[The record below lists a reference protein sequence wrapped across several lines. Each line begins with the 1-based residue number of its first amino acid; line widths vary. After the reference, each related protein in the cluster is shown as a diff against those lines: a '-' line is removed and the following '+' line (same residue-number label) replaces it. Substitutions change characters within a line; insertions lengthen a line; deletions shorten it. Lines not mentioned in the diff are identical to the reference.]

1 MTRVVVAMSG
11 GVDSSVAAALL
22 VEQGYEVIGIMLR
35 LWGEGGDAHASTNR
49 CCTLE
54 DMELAYRVA
63 DHLGIPFYV
72 LNVADF
78 FKQTVVDFFIR
89 EYLAGRTPNPCLRCN
104 RFVRFDWLLRRA
116 LALGAEY
123 LATGHYA
130 RVREVDGRY
139 QLLRGAD
146 PRKDQS
152 YVLAVLG
159 QRELRHAM
167 FPVGGYTKEEVR
179 ALARRF
185 GLPVADKPES
195 QDLCFIAD
203 GDYRAFLRRHAPEAL
218 RPGPIKDTGGRILG
232 QHQGL
237 AFYTIGQRRGL
248 GIAAGVPLYVVD
260 IDPVENAV
268 IVGTAEELGRR
279 ACLLEG
285 VHFISGE
292 IPPGPFRATVKIRYR
307 AREVPAWI
315 IPLPEGRARVVFD
328 EPMRDLTPGQAAVMY
343 DGEVVLGL
351 GLIARLERDPAGAE
365 SRWGALEVDSKTD
378 EAVISCGQPMR
389 GGGWP

>member
-35 LWGEGGDAHASTNR
+35 LWSEGGEAGASTNR

-54 DMELAYRVA
+54 DMELAYQVA
-63 DHLGIPFYV
+63 ERLGIPFYV
-72 LNVADF
+72 LDVSEF
-78 FKQTVVDFFIR
+78 FKKTVVDFFIA
-89 EYLAGRTPNPCLRCN
+89 EYAAGRTPNPCLRCN
-104 RFVRFDWLLRRA
+104 RLVRFDWLLRRA
-116 LALGAEY
+116 LALGAEF

-130 RVREVDGRY
+130 RVREVGGKMR
-139 QLLRGAD
+139 LLRGVD

-152 YVLAVLG
+152 YVLSVLG
-159 QRELRHAM
+159 QWELRHAM

-185 GLPVADKPES
+185 GLPVAEKPES
-195 QDLCFIAD
+195 QDLCFLAD
-203 GDYRAFLRRHAPEAL
+203 GDYRAFLRRHAPGAL
-218 RPGPIKDTGGRILG
+218 RPGPIRDTRGRVLG

-260 IDPVENAV
+260 LDPEENAV

-279 ACLLEG
+279 ACRLEG

-292 IPPGPFRATVKIRYR
+292 VPPGPFRATVRIRYR
-307 AREVPAWI
+307 GREVPATI
-315 IPLPEGRARVVFD
+315 IPLPDRRARVVFD
-328 EPMRDLTPGQAAVMY
+328 EPLRDITPGQAAVMY
-343 DGEVVLGL
+343 DGEVVLGM
-351 GLIARLERDPAGAE
+351 GLIARAEPEPLAVPVAGPAAVEAE
-365 SRWGALEVDSKTD
+365 G
-378 EAVISCGQPMR
+378 
-389 GGGWP
+389 

>member
-35 LWGEGGDAHASTNR
+35 LWGEGEGAGASTNR

-78 FKQTVVDFFIR
+78 FKKTVVDFFIA
-89 EYLAGRTPNPCLRCN
+89 EYVAGRTPSPCLRCN
-104 RFVRFDWLLRRA
+104 RLVRFDWLLRRA

-130 RVREVDGRY
+130 RVRAVNGRY
-139 QLLRGAD
+139 QLLRGVD

-159 QRELRHAM
+159 QGELRHAM

-185 GLPVADKPES
+185 GLPVAEKPES
-195 QDLCFIAD
+195 QDLCFLAD

-218 RPGPIKDTGGRILG
+218 RPGPIKDTRGRILG
-232 QHQGL
+232 EHQGL

-260 IDPVENAV
+260 LDPVENAV
-268 IVGTAEELGRR
+268 IVGTAEELDRR
-279 ACLLEG
+279 SCLLEG
-285 VHFISGE
+285 VHFVSGE
-292 IPPGPFRATVKIRYR
+292 FPSAPFRATVKVRYR
-307 AREVPAWI
+307 AREIPAWI
-315 IPLPEGRARVVFD
+315 IPMPDRQARVVLD
-328 EPMRDLTPGQAAVMY
+328 EPIRGLTPGQAAVMY

-351 GLIARLERDPAGAE
+351 GIIMRTEREPPP
-365 SRWGALEVDSKTD
+365 EVK
-378 EAVISCGQPMR
+378 EILAVSVAV
-389 GGGWP
+389 

>member
-35 LWGEGGDAHASTNR
+35 LWGEGESAGASTNR

-78 FKQTVVDFFIR
+78 FKKTVVDFFIA

-116 LALGAEY
+116 QALGAEF

-130 RVREVDGRY
+130 RVRQVDGRY
-139 QLLRGAD
+139 QLLRGVD

-159 QRELRHAM
+159 QAELRHAL
-167 FPVGGYTKEEVR
+167 FPVGEYTKEQVR
-179 ALARRF
+179 ELARRF
-185 GLPVADKPES
+185 GLPVAEKPES
-195 QDLCFIAD
+195 QDLCFLSD

-218 RPGPIKDTGGRILG
+218 RPGPILDTRGRVLG
-232 QHQGL
+232 EHQGL

-260 IDPVENAV
+260 LDPERNAV

-279 ACLLEG
+279 VALLEG
-285 VHFISGE
+285 LHFVSGE
-292 IPPGPFRATVKIRYR
+292 TPLEPFRATVKIRYR

-315 IPLPEGRARVVFD
+315 LPMPDRRARVIFD

-343 DGEVVLGL
+343 EGEVVLGL
-351 GLIARLERDPAGAE
+351 GIIVRAEREPPPEAMEAIAARA
-365 SRWGALEVDSKTD
+365 ALL
-378 EAVISCGQPMR
+378 
-389 GGGWP
+389 